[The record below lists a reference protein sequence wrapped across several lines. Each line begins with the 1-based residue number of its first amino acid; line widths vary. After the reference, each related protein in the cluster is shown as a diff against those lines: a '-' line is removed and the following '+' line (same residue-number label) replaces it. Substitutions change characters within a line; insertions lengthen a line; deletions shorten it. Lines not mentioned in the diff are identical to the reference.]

1 MGQYTKKGL
10 LNGYKKN
17 NTERAAYDYYATPAV
32 EVENILNTLY
42 EYFGYDFTAAT
53 LLEPCVGGG
62 HMADGIDKYLSTH
75 NQHPKEKIA
84 EDYIDRGWRGWQW
97 KTRYG
102 EDFLDDNY
110 ESCDPD
116 VIIMNPPYST
126 IEPFLIRALDLNPQY
141 LIVLCRTQVLEGA
154 SRWER
159 LTPRLSC
166 CDWPAPFPDSVAMMW
181 CKSSTQCSSTCR
193 QSGCIHSTVI
203 CDATTRRCSWEL
215 SGWTTTG

>member
-42 EYFGYDFTAAT
+42 EYFGYNYSDKVI
-53 LLEPCVGGG
+53 LEPCVGGG
-62 HMADGIDKYLSTH
+62 HMADGIDKYLIDH
-75 NQHPKEKIA
+75 NQYPKEKIA

-154 SRWER
+154 SRWEKIFQDGPPSYVFQYSER
-159 LTPRLSC
+159 IQC
-166 CDWPAPFPDSVAMMW
+166 WKNGKKPAG
-181 CKSSTQCSSTCR
+181 SSAQAYCWLVWNKDLKGKNTELFW
-193 QSGCIHSTVI
+193 IHRS
-203 CDATTRRCSWEL
+203 EKY
-215 SGWTTTG
+215 

>member
-42 EYFGYDFTAAT
+42 EYFGYDYSNKVI
-53 LLEPCVGGG
+53 LEPCVGGG
-62 HMADGIDKYLSTH
+62 HMADGIDKYLIDH
-75 NQHPKEKIA
+75 NQYPKEKIA
-84 EDYIDRGWRGWQW
+84 EDYIDRSWRGWQW

-154 SRWER
+154 SRWEKIFR
-159 LTPRLSC
+159 DDPPSYVFQYSERIQC
-166 CDWPAPFPDSVAMMW
+166 WKNGKKPAG
-181 CKSSTQCSSTCR
+181 SSAQAYCWLVWNKDLKGKNTELFW
-193 QSGCIHSTVI
+193 IHRS
-203 CDATTRRCSWEL
+203 ENY
-215 SGWTTTG
+215 